1 PLRVV
6 YNQWTQYEQFPEFME
21 GVEEVR
27 QEGDK
32 RLFWRARIGGK
43 EKCWEAEIVKQVP
56 DERIAW
62 RSVMGA
68 GNPGEVTF
76 DELDATRTLVILT
89 MDYEPEGPLEKAG
102 DALGLPSERVE
113 GDLKRFRHYIESP
126 GKETGGWRGEI
137 NEQTR
142 LEKTEGMTPGHL
154 EQSPVES
161 AMSNISGEEETDR
174 KRTGLTSLVPE
185 PDSPTSGTPSTDGNI
200 NA

>member
-1 PLRVV
+1 MGSTLHSIEVNAPLRVV

-32 RLFWRARIGGK
+32 RLFWKARIGDK

-68 GNPGEVTF
+68 GNSGEVTF
-76 DELDATRTLVILT
+76 EELDATRTLVILT
-89 MDYEPEGPLEKAG
+89 MDYEPEGPLERAG

-113 GDLKRFRHYIESP
+113 SDLKRFRDYIESR

-142 LEKTEGMTPGHL
+142 AGK
-154 EQSPVES
+154 
-161 AMSNISGEEETDR
+161 DR
-174 KRTGLTSLVPE
+174 RNGP
-185 PDSPTSGTPSTDGNI
+185 GTPSSRR
-200 NA
+200 